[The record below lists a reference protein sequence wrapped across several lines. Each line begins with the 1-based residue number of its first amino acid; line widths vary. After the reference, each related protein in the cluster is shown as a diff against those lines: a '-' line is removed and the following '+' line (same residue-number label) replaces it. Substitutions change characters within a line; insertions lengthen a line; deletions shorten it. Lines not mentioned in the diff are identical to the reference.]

1 MTTVFVKNNMPVEV
15 AIRRLNK
22 QLQKRGLIA
31 DVKKNLTFASKLQRR
46 KRKKVVAKRRAI
58 RNLKKYEV

>member
-1 MTTVFVKNNMPVEV
+1 MPVEV

-46 KRKKVVAKRRAI
+46 KRKKLVSKRRAI
-58 RNLKKYEV
+58 RNLTKYEV

>member
-22 QLQKRGLIA
+22 QLQKRGLVA
-31 DVKKNLTFASKLQRR
+31 DVKKNLTFISALQRR
-46 KRKKVVAKRRAI
+46 NRKKLVAKRRAI
-58 RNLKKYEV
+58 RNSTKFEV